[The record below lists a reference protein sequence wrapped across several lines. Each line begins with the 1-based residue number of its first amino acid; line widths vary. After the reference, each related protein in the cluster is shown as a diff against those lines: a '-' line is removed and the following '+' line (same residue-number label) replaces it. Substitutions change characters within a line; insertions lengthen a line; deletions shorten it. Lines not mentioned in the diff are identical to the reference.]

1 MAAYFVYDVDS
12 NLVWCYTV
20 IYIIKLGGDRLKKKR
35 EKPEDFIG
43 WKSSDGKLEV
53 RCIIE
58 KSKNTTFKVT
68 CTECSKDTE
77 LFPDGY
83 FVSTKS
89 NLVKGKKPCGCSKQ
103 PKWKSWQY
111 LILARRAGEKKNFI
125 VHGFA
130 EEFKNQNTKLNLEC
144 LKDGHTWRCTI
155 DTIINKSTTGCP
167 LCGNKKIGSKLRHSQ
182 YKVDSDCKE
191 ICQTEGYKFLG
202 FIGKYTNWLSVLE
215 YECPYHGVHEVT
227 YNNFIRGKRCPCCAS
242 YGYNPSKSGS
252 FYVARWQHKDKKFI
266 KFGITNREVLTRIE
280 EQSDKTAFEYELV
293 FSASFTDGS
302 IPLRIE
308 KEIKAC
314 PEIIKTYISKEEFP
328 DGFTETTYIIN
339 LVVLENLITDALCI
353 LANKKV

>member
-43 WKSSDGKLEV
+43 WKSPDGKLEV
-53 RCIIE
+53 IDIIE

-89 NLVKGKKPCGCSKQ
+89 NLVKGKKPCGCLEQ

-328 DGFTETTYIIN
+328 DGFTETTTEYCLELLEDVVIN
-339 LVVLENLITDALCI
+339 TLTTI
-353 LANKKV
+353 

>member
-328 DGFTETTYIIN
+328 DGFTETTTEYCLELLEDVVIN
-339 LVVLENLITDALCI
+339 TLTTI
-353 LANKKV
+353 